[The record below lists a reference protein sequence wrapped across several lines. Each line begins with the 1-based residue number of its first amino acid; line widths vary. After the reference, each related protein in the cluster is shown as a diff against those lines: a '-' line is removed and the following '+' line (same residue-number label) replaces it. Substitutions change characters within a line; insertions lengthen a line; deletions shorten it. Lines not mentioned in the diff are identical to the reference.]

1 MKIKKKKVD
10 ALEALKSKELNAI
23 QDNKSNDNEKSL
35 IYKEVSYK
43 LSNERTREIRKWVK
57 KFILIN

>member
-35 IYKEVSYK
+35 IYKEVSHK